1 MLLNNFIAF
10 IIFKF
15 NSNFTSQIFSRPMQI
30 NLTNFD
36 AFKLTKRRGNS
47 ALIHILPP
55 TSHQGI
61 LVFLLLSS
69 FYFTTC
75 QEDNVNL
82 FPFVLS
88 SFEKRY
94 GHFDHE
100 DLELARDQAR
110 EMFFFGYVR
119 VFTSYHRLYDKELIW
134 SLGTGIISNT
144 RFLWTNLIQFRFCL
158 YWRYDKSRIG
168 FYFSAADVAPTIRI
182 LTIWT

>member
-55 TSHQGI
+55 TSQQGI

-119 VFTSYHRLYDKELIW
+119 VFTLPSIMWQRIDLEFRYRNYLEHAFPMDELDPIQVLSLLKIRQKSNRLL
-134 SLGTGIISNT
+134 
-144 RFLWTNLIQFRFCL
+144 F
-158 YWRYDKSRIG
+158 
-168 FYFSAADVAPTIRI
+168 
-182 LTIWT
+182 